1 MQRIL
6 LRKGFLRRPTKENSN
21 NSKFLE
27 MMGMRN
33 EMFAE
38 RTGRLGTESAFEVL
52 AKAKALEAQG
62 MDLIHFEIGEPDFD
76 TPKHIIDAA
85 VEAVRN
91 QWTHYTPSAG
101 IAELREA
108 IADTISESRGIDV
121 DPAKEVVVLPGAK
134 PAIFNSL
141 MAMVDHGDEV
151 IVPNPGFPIYESVVS
166 YAGGKTVYARLKE
179 EDDFNMK
186 REDIVKLVT
195 DKTKVI
201 IINSPHNPCGS
212 VLQKSDLEALA
223 ELAIENDLFVI
234 SDEVYNRILYEG
246 KECPSITS
254 EPGMKERTMIID
266 GFSKTYAMTGWR
278 LGYAVGPSELINHMT
293 RLQTNSTSCV
303 NAFVQKAGVAAL
315 RGPQDCVDEMVAE
328 YKERRDVIVKGLNR
342 IDGFSCRTPRGA
354 FYVLAN
360 IMELGKKSKEL
371 MEFLMKE
378 ARVVTLPGTAMGSF
392 AEGYIR
398 FSYATSVENIQE
410 GIERIK
416 TTVPKL

>member
-1 MQRIL
+1 M
-6 LRKGFLRRPTKENSN
+6 RR
-21 NSKFLE
+21 
-27 MMGMRN
+27 

-38 RTGRLGTESAFEVL
+38 RMGRLGTESAFEVL
-52 AKAKALEAQG
+52 AKAKALEAKG
-62 MDLIHFEIGEPDFD
+62 VELVHFEIGEPDFD

-85 VEAVRN
+85 VKAVRS

-108 IADTISESRGIDV
+108 IADTTSESRKIDI
-121 DPAKEVVVLPGAK
+121 DPNKEVVVLPGAK

-166 YAGGKTVYARLKE
+166 FAGGKPVYARLKE
-179 EDDFNMK
+179 EEDFNMK
-186 REDIVKLVT
+186 ADDIAKLVT
-195 DKTKVI
+195 TKTKVI

-212 VLQKSDLEALA
+212 VLEKSDVEALA
-223 ELAIENDLFVI
+223 ELAVDNDLFVI
-234 SDEVYNRILYEG
+234 SDEVYCKISYEG
-246 KECPSITS
+246 GKCPSIAS
-254 EPGMKERTMIID
+254 EPGMKDRTMIID

-278 LGYAVGPSELINHMT
+278 LGYAVGPAQLIEHIT

-315 RGPQDCVDEMVAE
+315 RGPQDCVKEMVAK
-328 YKERRDVIVKGLNR
+328 YKERRDVIVKGLNE

-360 IMELGKKSKEL
+360 ITELGKKSREL

-410 GIERIK
+410 GIERIR
-416 TTVPKL
+416 TTMPRL